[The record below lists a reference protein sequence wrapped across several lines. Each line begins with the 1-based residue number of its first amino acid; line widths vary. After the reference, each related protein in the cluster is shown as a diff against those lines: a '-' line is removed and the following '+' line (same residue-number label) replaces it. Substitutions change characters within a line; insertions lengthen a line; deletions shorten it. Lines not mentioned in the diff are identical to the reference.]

1 MRYKK
6 QKIKIVYEE
15 IELIEYVIDNAEY
28 DEFKTK
34 SRFIVRKNKYSN

>member
-6 QKIKIVYEE
+6 QKIKIIYEE
-15 IELIEYVIDNAEY
+15 IELIEYVFDSAKY

-34 SRFIVRKNKYSN
+34 SRFVFRKNKYTN